1 MGSIY
6 KITNNIN
13 GEVYIRQTRNGINL
27 RWRQHINS
35 CSYETTRDYNN
46 YLYVVM
52 RKYGTDVF
60 SIEEIET
67 CNNMEFDDREIF
79 WIAYYQSF
87 NKKYGYNLTLGGS
100 ELQKYTDEEILK
112 CEKYWCGWCCRNA
125 NME

>member
-13 GEVYIRQTRNGINL
+13 GKVYIRQTRNGINL

-46 YLYVVM
+46 YLYVVI

-67 CNNMEFDDREIF
+67 CNNMELDDREIF